1 VFTNQ
6 PLVESLNVIQANV
19 VNDWSPE
26 QISKRLAKLGILKV
40 SHERIYQHIFAEVNT
55 FTTCDKKQSYWASFN
70 WAGLEMQSFYKQ
82 NSTKPYQP
90 MYIKFKGHLLNEK
103 VDGFALNYDGL
114 IRISAVQ
121 EYSFEVPAKCQ

>member
-1 VFTNQ
+1 MVTACAPQELDQTYEGVYAF
-6 PLVESLNVIQANV
+6 
-19 VNDWSPE
+19 
-26 QISKRLAKLGILKV
+26 G
-40 SHERIYQHIFAEVNT
+40 AEVNT
-55 FTTCDKKQSYWASFN
+55 FTTCDKKQSY